1 MGFDRQATRRA
12 LRKKKKKGR
21 NDSVPNNLPR
31 FLPTNSSKDIKK
43 KKLLNY
49 VLRPNETPVQTSKDL
64 LCLSQILLRC
74 FLIGRPACVLA
85 CTACPAA
92 GKVKQAGGG
101 AE

>member
-1 MGFDRQATRRA
+1 MGFDRQTTRRA
-12 LRKKKKKGR
+12 LRKKKER

-31 FLPTNSSKDIKK
+31 FLPTNSSKDIK